1 MNRTIHLVLSDDTFG
16 GFEHYVQLTPVIVTI
31 DQLINTIL
39 GKLRE
44 TLSFHNLENARIL
57 LQNKHFHIH
66 GMTMD
71 NIRNGHVNDTV
82 YVCNH

>member
-1 MNRTIHLVLSDDTFG
+1 MSIIIHLVLSDETFG
-16 GFEHYVQLTPVIVTI
+16 GFEHYVQLTPAIATI

-44 TLSFHNLENARIL
+44 TLSFHNMENARNIL
-57 LQNKHFHIH
+57 QGKQFHVH
-66 GMTMD
+66 GLTMTV
-71 NIRNGHVNDTV
+71 IRNREVNDTI